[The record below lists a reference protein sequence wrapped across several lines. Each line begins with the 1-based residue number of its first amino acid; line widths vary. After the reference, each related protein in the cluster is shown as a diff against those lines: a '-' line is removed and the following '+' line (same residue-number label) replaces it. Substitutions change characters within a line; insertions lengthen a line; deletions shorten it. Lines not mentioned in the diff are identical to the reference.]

1 MPILSIEYRIKFGKV
16 LTIVVAWLAVG
27 VGMTFYESNAAR
39 SMIVQQGGTAFDLG
53 QALTFNLSA
62 ALMGSV
68 LGGSFL
74 VFYVNERFRARP
86 YGWTVLAVAV
96 AFVLIISLIT
106 IVMGLVVAS
115 RNGPFA
121 DAEWKRSFIAFVGD
135 TMHRKNILLW
145 GPVVMITQFTLQI
158 SDKFGPRVFWRLLWG
173 RYNVPREEE
182 RIFMFCDLKSSTSIA
197 ESLGNER
204 YHLLLRDYFADL
216 TDPIQYSRGE
226 IYQYVGDEVVVSWTA
241 ESGLRDDQCFRCFFA
256 MKDAL
261 AERAFRYEERYGV
274 VPTFKAGMHMGHVV
288 AGEIGIIK
296 RDITYSGDVLNTT
309 ARIQAQ
315 CNTHGVDLLC
325 SAALLDRSSLGLRA
339 RRHDL
344 GELELRGKEGRVGV
358 GTVRAEEVL
367 AN

>member
-1 MPILSIEYRIKFGKV
+1 MPFLSIEYRIKLSKALSII
-16 LTIVVAWLAVG
+16 LTWLAIG
-27 VGMTFYESNAAR
+27 VVMTFYESNAAR
-39 SMIVQQGGTAFDLG
+39 SMIAQQGATSFDLG
-53 QALTFNLSA
+53 QALIFNLSV

-74 VFYVNERFRARP
+74 VFYVNERFRERP
-86 YGWTVLAVAV
+86 YAWTVLAVAV
-96 AFVLIISLIT
+96 AFILIVSLIT
-106 IVMGLVVAS
+106 VVMGMVVAS
-115 RNGPFA
+115 QSGPFA
-121 DAEWKRSFIAFVGD
+121 DPGWKRAFTAFVGD

-145 GPVVMITQFTLQI
+145 APVVMITQFTLQI

-197 ESLGNER
+197 EKLGNER

-241 ESGLRDDQCFRCFFA
+241 ESGLRDDQCIRCFFA

-261 AERAFRYEERYGV
+261 ARRAARYEERYGV
-274 VPTFKAGMHMGHVV
+274 APTFKAGVHMGRVI

-309 ARIQAQ
+309 ARIQGR
-315 CNTHGVDLLC
+315 CNALGVDLLC
-325 SAALLDRSSLGLRA
+325 SAALLERLALRDGLERIVLG
-339 RRHDL
+339 D
-344 GELELRGKEGRVGV
+344 EELRGKEGNVRV
-358 GTVRAEEVL
+358 GTVRRS
-367 AN
+367 